1 MQPGQRTV
9 QGVLEEA
16 LRILARA
23 AAGPRVT
30 VAGRTDAG
38 VHARGQVA
46 HVDLLPVQAHD
57 RLLLRRLNGLLPLDV
72 RIRRTG
78 LAPPGFDARYAAL
91 SRTYRYR
98 VVDSPDAVDPLRRLD
113 TYVWARPLDV
123 AAMQEASA
131 LLLGLHDFA
140 AFCRRRDGATTRREL
155 QRLDWE
161 RQGDGVL
168 VATVQ
173 ADAFCRSMVRSLVG
187 SMLAVGDSRRPV
199 QWPASLLALHT
210 RAEHLDVAPARG
222 LVLEHIAYPPDNQL
236 AARQQ
241 ITRATRE

>member
-1 MQPGQRTV
+1 MSAFAYILRAKFCFC
-9 QGVLEEA
+9 LA
-16 LRILARA
+16 LKNRFLHTHSNS
-23 AAGPRVT
+23 G
-30 VAGRTDAG
+30 
-38 VHARGQVA
+38 
-46 HVDLLPVQAHD
+46 
-57 RLLLRRLNGLLPLDV
+57 
-72 RIRRTG
+72 
-78 LAPPGFDARYAAL
+78 
-91 SRTYRYR
+91 
-98 VVDSPDAVDPLRRLD
+98 
-113 TYVWARPLDV
+113 
-123 AAMQEASA
+123 QEASA